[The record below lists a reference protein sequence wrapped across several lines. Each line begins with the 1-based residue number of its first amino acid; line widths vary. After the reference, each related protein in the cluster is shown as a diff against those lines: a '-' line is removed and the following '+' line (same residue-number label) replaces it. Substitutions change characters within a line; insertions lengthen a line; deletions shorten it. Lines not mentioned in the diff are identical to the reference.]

1 MYRVYNG
8 AKGEHDVSGQDILG
22 DILGLN
28 TSLPQLSDYETDFEK
43 AEYLQLILN
52 NQSTDDGPA
61 NNEHYQ
67 YLRNYFLGRDDTKGL
82 VPDWVRKNRDLRQFW
97 QFIKF
102 KFRTYAERRSFIKE
116 EFDAL
121 LSYLENNPVQPHIS
135 AVDEGLKILN
145 SEYIGQT
152 WAKALQRKD
161 TDPEGAITIAR
172 TLIESVLKHI
182 LEEIKIDYPR
192 DVELHELYKLVSNE
206 LNLSPEQHDEKL
218 FKQILGSCTGI
229 ISGLGNLRNN
239 MGDAHGKGKIL
250 YQPSE
255 RHAELAV
262 NLSGTMC
269 LFILKTYESKIGKII

>member
-1 MYRVYNG
+1 MNG
-8 AKGEHDVSGQDILG
+8 QN
-22 DILGLN
+22 ILGLN
-28 TSLPQLSDYETDFEK
+28 TFLPQLADYETDFEK

-52 NQSTDDGPA
+52 NQSTNDGPA

-67 YLRNYFLGRDDTKGL
+67 FLRNYFLVRDDTKGM
-82 VPDWVRKNRDLRQFW
+82 VPDWVRKNRDLGQFW

-102 KFRTYAERRSFIKE
+102 KFKTYADRRKFIKE
-116 EFDAL
+116 EFDNL
-121 LSYLENNPVQPHIS
+121 LNYLENTKVQPHID

-145 SEYIGQT
+145 SEYIGQIWT
-152 WAKALQRKD
+152 KALQRKD
-161 TDPEGAITIAR
+161 TDPDGAITIAR

-182 LEEIKIDYPR
+182 LEEFNINYPR
-192 DVELHELYKLVSNE
+192 NVELHELYRLVSNE

-239 MGDAHGKGKIL
+239 MGDAHGKGKTL
-250 YQPSE
+250 YQPNE

-262 NLSGTMC
+262 NLAGTMC
-269 LFILKTYESKIGKII
+269 LFLLKTYEYKIGKTC